1 MTSENRIDTDFEKVF
16 KIVDMYKG
24 KNLIIFFLSF
34 QTKMNGMQPK
44 VPVYDIPKVSHEG
57 KVSLHGVKSL
67 HGFSHRPGVHS
78 IQICDR
84 HLYFNSY
91 KSDQKCLFLVQINI
105 DFYILLY
112 RFMRFTTCDSYLNFT
127 IELFIHTA

>member
-1 MTSENRIDTDFEKVF
+1 MTSENWTVTDFEKVF

-24 KNLIIFFLSF
+24 KNLVIFFLSF

-57 KVSLHGVKSL
+57 KVSVHGVKSL
-67 HGFSHRPGVHS
+67 HGFSYRSGVHS
-78 IQICDR
+78 LQICDR

-91 KSDQKCLFLVQINI
+91 
-105 DFYILLY
+105 
-112 RFMRFTTCDSYLNFT
+112 M
-127 IELFIHTA
+127 